1 MLIKEEGIWKINWKW
16 RRNLFQWENEL
27 MEICNSLVLGIE
39 RKEDRV
45 DRWQWGGECYTVKM
59 AYQSLIEGEGEEPI
73 WTRDVWNP
81 LIPMRFS
88 TLAWRL
94 FQNRL
99 PTKENLR
106 RRGININS
114 SFFCVGGCGE
124 LESEDHLFFNCP
136 ILSMAWKEIARWLG
150 ISVAFVKGGYDH
162 FLMFKG
168 LISGRT
174 KVKERLG
181 ILWLSTVDAIWK
193 ARNAMIFNNANFN
206 WERVVEDIKV
216 SSWKILKARD
226 KNFSCSLYEWNS
238 NPLICMGA
246 RGLTHD

>member
-1 MLIKEEGIWKINWKW
+1 MIF
-16 RRNLFQWENEL
+16 R
-27 MEICNSLVLGIE
+27 
-39 RKEDRV
+39 
-45 DRWQWGGECYTVKM
+45 
-59 AYQSLIEGEGEEPI
+59 
-73 WTRDVWNP
+73 
-81 LIPMRFS
+81 
-88 TLAWRL
+88 
-94 FQNRL
+94 
-99 PTKENLR
+99 
-106 RRGININS
+106 
-114 SFFCVGGCGE
+114 
-124 LESEDHLFFNCP
+124 
-136 ILSMAWKEIARWLG
+136 LSMAWKEIARWLG

-246 RGLTHD
+246 REFEGGIPREFLGRIPKSLLRICGAATSLFAFLRVSLVARTGILRRLRLNAISRLGGVIDDGRSVLLLY